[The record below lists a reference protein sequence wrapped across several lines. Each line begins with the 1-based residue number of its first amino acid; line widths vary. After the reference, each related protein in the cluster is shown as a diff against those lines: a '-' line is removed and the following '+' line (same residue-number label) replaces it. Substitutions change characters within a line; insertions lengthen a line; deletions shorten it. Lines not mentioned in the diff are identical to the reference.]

1 MDKKIFVGAL
11 VDIETVDEKLDKFLR
26 AREEF
31 HRAAY
36 ELEKAVNTC
45 TFKFEIKGCPTK
57 TRRTQGQEWT
67 IEYIGF
73 RNTAQIDGA
82 SAETSERRHRIATIS
97 QTD

>member
-45 TFKFEIKGCPTK
+45 TFKFEIKGSPLPDQDK
-57 TRRTQGQEWT
+57 A
-67 IEYIGF
+67 
-73 RNTAQIDGA
+73 N
-82 SAETSERRHRIATIS
+82 
-97 QTD
+97 

>member
-36 ELEKAVNTC
+36 ELENAVNTC
-45 TFKFEIKGCPTK
+45 TFKFEIKGSPLPDQDK
-57 TRRTQGQEWT
+57 A
-67 IEYIGF
+67 
-73 RNTAQIDGA
+73 N
-82 SAETSERRHRIATIS
+82 
-97 QTD
+97 